1 MIRLLENQE
10 KIKSRP
16 LYEHCFKEDGKE
28 YTDYYFHHLIRENEV
43 VVNEQDGEIVSA
55 VHLIPKAVIA
65 GNVKTNITYIY
76 GVGTW
81 EKDRGKGYVREI
93 FQMILRSMFDN
104 MDTFTYLI
112 PSGEENALIYRTFG
126 FEYVM
131 DKFVMEKKEHRRKPS
146 HSVITRKAEDSDLV
160 KLSIFAQQAVYGRYS
175 VSLSKDLE
183 YFRRIKQL
191 VEIEGG
197 TMDIF
202 VNNKVIVGY
211 RIIIDDEIFE
221 EVLDNSIQN
230 LSWLSK
236 DRKPYAMARIINI
249 RKTLRQFSFRDFKER
264 IIKITDPVIEE
275 NNGYF
280 KMQYHHGSVKLEKC
294 DKENADKVDFDVTI
308 GELGAHIF
316 GYKKIPGF
324 PTVCKKDSFFIHDY
338 V

>member
-1 MIRLLENQE
+1 MIRLLENKE

-16 LYEHCFKEDGKE
+16 LYEHCFVEDTKE
-28 YTDYYFHHLIRENEV
+28 YIDYYYNYLIRENEV

-65 GNVKTNITYIY
+65 GNVKTNIIYLY

-81 EKDRGKGYVREI
+81 EKYRKKGYIKEI
-93 FQMILRSMFDN
+93 FHIIIQSMFDN
-104 MDTFTYLI
+104 MDIFTYLI
-112 PSGEENALIYRTFG
+112 PSSEENANIYRNFG

-131 DKFVMEKKEHRRKPS
+131 DKYIMEEPEHRRKPS

-160 KLSIFAQQAVYGRYS
+160 KLSIFAQQAVYSRHS

-183 YFRRIKQL
+183 YFRRIKQI

-197 TMDIF
+197 TIDIF

-221 EVLDNSIQN
+221 EVLDSSIQN

-236 DRKPYAMARIINI
+236 KKNPYAMARIINI
-249 RKTLRQFSFRDFKER
+249 RKTLRQLSFKDFKER
-264 IIKITDPVIEE
+264 TIKITDPVLQE

-280 KMQYHHGSVKLEKC
+280 KMRYHYGSVKLEKC
-294 DKENADKVDFDVTI
+294 DKKDIEKVDFDVTI

-324 PTVCKKDSFFIHDY
+324 PTVCKEDSFFINDY